1 MTTLGAIG
9 SVNLGRASIF
19 ERYPE
24 KIYAFQYSAILDSK
38 TTETCRSLDGRVVRA
53 GSKEFYQY
61 NPPRHYG
68 CRSIWVEI
76 LQEETFKPDITG
88 IPSSITANAT
98 IDAFK
103 DLKAPVILK

>member
-1 MTTLGAIG
+1 M
-9 SVNLGRASIF
+9 
-19 ERYPE
+19 
-24 KIYAFQYSAILDSK
+24 
-38 TTETCRSLDGRVVRA
+38 DGRVVRA

-88 IPSSITANAT
+88 IPSSIPANAT
-98 IDAFK
+98 VDAFK
-103 DLKAPVILK
+103 DLKAPIILKGSPAVKIVQKELEETKKKLADLEVSGKYKNRAD